1 MRTIHIYR
9 LGYSHYGTFGMIV
22 DDGIPVCLTAERPW
36 EFNKSHIS
44 CIPHGTYVAKREW
57 YISKSGKKY
66 KAFILQDVPA
76 RTRIFIHKGNNPIKD
91 TEGCII
97 IGKGFNNLPGA
108 ITLTDSA
115 KAFETFMW
123 HLGTYDK
130 IKIVIHPDPDY
141 EQSIARPSSLLRETR
156 RHLEQDRVL
165 KPTQR
170 VYDPKDLEVD
180 INLADKITYYWGRYR
195 DDLGDFLSMA
205 GKLALTAN
213 PLVGGAAIGV
223 GKLLSISG
231 ESPLK
236 KGEKTGP
243 GIAWDKVINLIMKI
257 LGLIFK
263 KGVTNGK

>member
-1 MRTIHIYR
+1 MRTIDIYR
-9 LGYSHYGTFGMIV
+9 LGYSHYGVFGMMV
-22 DDGIPVCLTAERPW
+22 DDGIPICLTAERPW
-36 EFNKSHIS
+36 QFNKSHIS
-44 CIPHGTYVAKREW
+44 CIPRGTYIAKREW
-57 YISKSGKKY
+57 YTSKSGKKY
-66 KAFILQDVPA
+66 ESFLLQDVPA

-97 IGKGFNNLPGA
+97 LGKGLDHAPGR

-115 KAFETFMW
+115 KAFESFMG

-130 IKIVIHPDPDY
+130 IKIVIHHDSDY
-141 EQSIARPSSLLRETR
+141 EHDIAKPSSLLRETR
-156 RHLEQDRVL
+156 RHIEQDRRL
-165 KPTQR
+165 KPVQH

-180 INLADKITYYWGRYR
+180 VNAVDKILFYWGRYR
-195 DDLGDFLSMA
+195 DDLGEFLSMA

-223 GKLLSISG
+223 GKILSVSG

-243 GIAWDKVINLIMKI
+243 GIAWDKLINFLLM
-257 LGLIFK
+257 LFERIFK
-263 KGVTNGK
+263 RKKE